1 MQRHLWT
8 KKQTTLNYAL
18 FRYHYKCSIL
28 TTFLMHARLFTIN
41 YENLVK
47 LVESQRLIFSFFF
60 LQDENKLELNKFDA
74 LVCAVGSDDEVVYS
88 KSTSLQTWL
97 FGYELSDTLMIMAD
111 KAIYFLA
118 SKKKIEFLKQ
128 IESNKVPMCEE
139 CINKIR
145 FINIPC
151 FKYK

>member
-28 TTFLMHARLFTIN
+28 TTFLMHARHLRLIMK
-41 YENLVK
+41 LVK
-47 LVESQRLIFSFFF
+47 LQRLIFSFCF

-128 IESNKVPMCEE
+128 IESNKVCAKNASTKFDLLILPFL
-139 CINKIR
+139 KS
-145 FINIPC
+145 
-151 FKYK
+151 K

>member
-1 MQRHLWT
+1 M
-8 KKQTTLNYAL
+8 
-18 FRYHYKCSIL
+18 
-28 TTFLMHARLFTIN
+28 IN
-41 YENLVK
+41 YENLIKPVK
-47 LVESQRLIFSFFF
+47 SQRLIFSFLF

-128 IESNKVPMCEE
+128 IESNKVCAK
-139 CINKIR
+139 NASIR
-145 FINIPC
+145 FINTPF
-151 FKYK
+151 FKI

>member
-1 MQRHLWT
+1 MQHID
-8 KKQTTLNYAL
+8 N
-18 FRYHYKCSIL
+18 F
-28 TTFLMHARLFTIN
+28 FDARTIIYD
-41 YENLVK
+41 YEDLIKLVK
-47 LVESQRLIFSFFF
+47 SQRFIFSFLF

-128 IESNKVPMCEE
+128 IESNKVCAKNTTTKFDWLILILKPKG
-139 CINKIR
+139 IQ
-145 FINIPC
+145 
-151 FKYK
+151 

>member
-1 MQRHLWT
+1 MHWF
-8 KKQTTLNYAL
+8 AL
-18 FRYHYKCSIL
+18 FRYHYKLKCSIL
-28 TTFLMHARLFTIN
+28 TTFLMHA
-41 YENLVK
+41 YENLIK
-47 LVESQRLIFSFFF
+47 LVKSQRLIFSFFF

-128 IESNKVPMCEE
+128 IESNKVCAKNASTKFDLLILPFLNLNDNRSE
-139 CINKIR
+139 
-145 FINIPC
+145 
-151 FKYK
+151 YYV

>member
-1 MQRHLWT
+1 MDK

-28 TTFLMHARLFTIN
+28 TTFLMHARLFMIN

-47 LVESQRLIFSFFF
+47 LVKSQRLIFSFFF

-128 IESNKVPMCEE
+128 IESNKVCAKNTTTKFDLL
-139 CINKIR
+139 IL
-145 FINIPC
+145 F
-151 FKYK
+151 F

>member
-8 KKQTTLNYAL
+8 KRQTTLNSAL
-18 FRYHYKCSIL
+18 VCAFQISLRMQHFDN
-28 TTFLMHARLFTIN
+28 FLMHARLFMIN
-41 YENLVK
+41 YENLIKPVK
-47 LVESQRLIFSFFF
+47 SQRLIFSFLF

-128 IESNKVPMCEE
+128 IESNKVCAK
-139 CINKIR
+139 NASIR
-145 FINIPC
+145 FINTPF
-151 FKYK
+151 FKI